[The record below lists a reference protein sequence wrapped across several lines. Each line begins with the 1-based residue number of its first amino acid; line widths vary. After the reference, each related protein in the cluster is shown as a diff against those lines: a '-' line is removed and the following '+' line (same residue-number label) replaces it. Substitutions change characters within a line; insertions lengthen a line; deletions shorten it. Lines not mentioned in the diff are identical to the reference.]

1 MRCPFYQ
8 VDAFAGEAF
17 RGNPAAVMVLET
29 WLPDTALQAIAAEN
43 NLAETAFLVHQAD
56 RDYQLRWFTPVVEVP
71 LCGHATLA
79 SAFVI
84 MTRIDVTADQVWFIT
99 ASGRLGVHRQGD
111 MFVLDF
117 PAETPVA
124 CEPPGDVVA
133 AVGRAPVETLC
144 GSNHLFVYASE
155 AEVRSLEPDMR
166 DLGTALE
173 GGVRGVIATAPCSS
187 DSADVVSRF
196 FAPHHGIPEDPVTG
210 SAHCMIV
217 PYWAARLGTGTIHA
231 LQVSRR
237 GGELHCRLRHDRI
250 DIAGKAVAF
259 IEGVASIPP

>member
-1 MRCPFYQ
+1 MHCPFYQ
-8 VDAFAGEAF
+8 VDAFTGEAF

-43 NLAETAFLVHQAD
+43 NLAETAFLVRQAD

-84 MTRIDVTADQVWFIT
+84 MTEIDPAADEVCFVT
-99 ASGRLGVHRQGD
+99 ASGRLGVRRRDD

-117 PAETPVA
+117 PAEAPVA

-133 AVGRAPVETLC
+133 AVGAAPLETLC

-155 AEVRSLEPDMR
+155 AEVRSLEPDMKA
-166 DLGTALE
+166 LGAALD
-173 GGVRGVIATAPCSS
+173 GGGRGVIATAPCSG
-187 DSADVVSRF
+187 DAADVVSRF

-217 PYWAARLGTGTIHA
+217 PYWAARLGTETIHA

-237 GGELHCRLRHDRI
+237 GGELHCRLRRDRV
-250 DIAGKAVAF
+250 DIAGQAVAF
-259 IEGVASIPP
+259 IRGVASIPS